1 MAITTSNSNMISDI
15 NITPFVDVM
24 LVLLIIFMVTAP
36 MMTKGINV
44 ALPESETAAPISKQE
59 DNLIVTINKE
69 GKIYIDDFNVTIT
82 LLSEKLK
89 MFLEKRDKKEVF
101 LKADKEIPY
110 GMVVKVI
117 TEVKKAG
124 VNKLGILTVEK
135 GKD

>member
-1 MAITTSNSNMISDI
+1 MAIKHNNSDMISDI

-36 MMTKGINV
+36 MMTKGVNV
-44 ALPESETAAPISKQE
+44 ALPEAEQASSISNKE
-59 DNLIVTINKE
+59 DTLVITISKE
-69 GKIYIDDFNVTIT
+69 GKIYIDDFDVTIT

-89 MFLEKRDKKEVF
+89 LFLDRRDKKEVF

-117 TEVKKAG
+117 SEVKKAG

-135 GKD
+135 GKN